1 MKPFNHLIAKHGILV
16 SFNIAKKL
24 KKAYIKS
31 IEKEIN
37 KLGGDK
43 KTRRELLDEEIKRNA
58 VDTMKVTD
66 IPGLILPK
74 SEILKE
80 KNIENSFMKDQSKV
94 LQLMLFANHLSKK
107 ILEKKFPKEQICFL
121 IITLINSLG
130 LTDDDFKN
138 FHKKHNPS
146 FFDDDDDFIDE
157 EDIDNEDDDDG
168 EELI

>member
-94 LQLMLFANHLSKK
+94 SQLMLFANHLSKK